1 MQDRSQFYIGGQWVA
16 PASAERFAVE
26 NPATEEVIA
35 EITLASRDDVNAAVA
50 AAKAAGPGW
59 AATPLAARIAIL
71 KRLLS
76 VTEARLDDLAAVIS
90 AEMGAPISMARA
102 DQAAVGTG
110 HLEGFL
116 EALETYPWSEALP
129 NGDTVVKEPVGV
141 CALVTPWNWPLN
153 QITLKVL
160 PALAAGCTCVLKPSE
175 LTPLSAMLYA
185 ELLAEAGVPAGVFNL
200 INGTGPVAGAT
211 LSRHPD
217 VRLISFTGS
226 TRAGVEVTQAAA
238 PSVKR
243 VALELGGKSPNLI
256 FADCGDAL
264 EERVRASVAECFHN
278 TGQSCDA
285 PTRML
290 VEASVYDRVCD
301 IAQAEAEATQVGDP
315 SLPGDHLGPLAS
327 GVQWQRVQGHI
338 ACAIEHGARLL
349 AGGEGIPDGQER
361 GHFARPTVFADVT
374 QQMPIWREEV
384 FGPVLAITPF
394 ADEAEAIT
402 LANDTDYGLAA
413 YVQTGDRARAL
424 RLCGALRAGMVHV
437 NGQGM
442 GWGSPF
448 GGYGLSGKGREG
460 GAHGLDEFVEIKT
473 LSLPEEWR

>member
-1 MQDRSQFYIGGQWVA
+1 MQDRTRFFIGGAWVT
-16 PASAERFAVE
+16 PVSVTRLDVE

-35 EITLASRDDVNAAVA
+35 EITLASRDDVDAAVA
-50 AAKAAGPGW
+50 AAKAAGPAW
-59 AATPLAARIAIL
+59 AATPVAERIAIL
-71 KRLLS
+71 KRLLA

-90 AEMGAPISMARA
+90 AEMGAPISMARS

-116 EALETYPWSEALP
+116 EALETYAWSEGLP
-129 NGDTVVKEPVGV
+129 NGDRVVKEPVGV

-153 QITLKVL
+153 QVTLKVL

-185 ELLAEAGVPAGVFNL
+185 ELLDEAGVPPGVFNL

-211 LSRHPD
+211 LSRHPG

-226 TRAGVEVTQAAA
+226 TRAGVEVAQAAA
-238 PSVKR
+238 PTVKR

-264 EERVRASVAECFHN
+264 ETCVRASVAECFLN

-290 VEASVYDRVCD
+290 VEARVYDRVCD
-301 IAQAEAEATQVGDP
+301 IARTEAEATQVGDP
-315 SLPGDHLGPLAS
+315 SRPGDHIGPLAS

-338 ACAIEHGARLL
+338 ACALADGARLL
-349 AGGEGIPDGQER
+349 AGGEGIPDGQDR

-374 QQMPIWREEV
+374 PRMAIWRDEV

-394 ADEAEAIT
+394 ADEAEAIA
-402 LANDTDYGLAA
+402 LANDTEYGLAA

-424 RLCGALRAGMVHV
+424 RLCAALHAGMVHV
-437 NGQGM
+437 NGQGL

-473 LSLPEEWR
+473 ISLPDAWR